1 MGAAKAIGKRLLSL
15 AISLLVASLLV
26 FLLLNLLPGD
36 VAQVILGPN
45 ADPASVEALR
55 QELGLDRPLI
65 VRYLAWLG
73 GLVTGNLGVSA
84 LTGAPFG
91 QVIASKLAV
100 TSWLVILGMALA
112 LAIAAPVGK
121 AAAEHRRNAKGQVI
135 SIFSQLGMAIPAF
148 LAGIILVIIFSV
160 QLRWFPANG
169 YVPLL
174 KNPLAWAERM
184 VLPVI
189 SLALVQSAVLTRY
202 VRNAFIEVM
211 NEDYLRT
218 ARAIGWTESKA
229 LTRHGR
235 RNVAIQV
242 VTVLGL
248 QLATLFVGA
257 IVIEQVFVL
266 PGLGSYLLAAVNNRD
281 LPIVQSIA
289 MILVAIVLLIN
300 VLVDIAY
307 LIIDP
312 RLRARGEVTA

>member
-174 KNPLAWAERM
+174 KNPLAWAEHM

-266 PGLGSYLLAAVNNRD
+266 PGLGSYVLAAVNNRD

>member
-266 PGLGSYLLAAVNNRD
+266 PGLGSYLLSAVNNRD

>member
-148 LAGIILVIIFSV
+148 LAGIILVIIFFV

>member
-266 PGLGSYLLAAVNNRD
+266 PGLGSYVLAAVNNRD

>member
-1 MGAAKAIGKRLLSL
+1 MGVAKAIGKRLLSL

-91 QVIASKLAV
+91 NIIVSKLAV

-266 PGLGSYLLAAVNNRD
+266 PGLGSYLLSAVNNRD
-281 LPIVQSIA
+281 LPIVQSIS
-289 MILVAIVLLIN
+289 MILVAIVLFIN

-312 RLRARGEVTA
+312 RLRTRSEATA